1 MDNLS
6 NDIIPLNQLIEM
18 ADTLQK
24 KNSDMVKLYNRVD
37 VNLDYVKSI
46 CSNKEL
52 ILEKTYE
59 LDNQLLDF
67 TSLSLAFIITT
78 ISKRNVLINLMVGTI
93 LVPISKEKY
102 IPDPDEFIIYISK
115 NIKQYIRSLLLSI
128 KDSIVDGDADERKK
142 VLANFN
148 IDTTVLNHSDLLR
161 TTCARIMNSI
171 LNDIV
176 YSVLTLGIMELAS
189 SMSDSNLSS
198 VGSLN

>member
-102 IPDPDEFIIYISK
+102 IPDPDESIIYISK

>member
-1 MDNLS
+1 MDSLS

-46 CSNKEL
+46 CSDKEL
-52 ILEKTYE
+52 VLEKTYE

-78 ISKRNVLINLMVGTI
+78 ISKRNVLINLVVGTI

-102 IPDPDEFIIYISK
+102 MPDPDESIIYISK
-115 NIKQYIRSLLLSI
+115 NIKQYLRSLLLSI
-128 KDSIVDGDADERKK
+128 KDSIVDGDPDERKK

-148 IDTTVLNHSDLLR
+148 VDTTVLNHSNLLR

-176 YSVLTLGIMELAS
+176 YSVLTLGIMELAP
-189 SMSDSNLSS
+189 SMSDSNLTSM
-198 VGSLN
+198 GSLN